1 MGSISSSDETVCVL
15 YASRERAS
23 AAATKEADIKRYACR
38 ATFRRLQQQQQ
49 RASPLSR
56 DLLCADGTANATGA
70 RCELHRQIVISF
82 IKIMTEDAIIDK
94 WGGCY
99 RPTAVPI
106 LHHVNQCSQSNRLH
120 TPIRC

>member
-23 AAATKEADIKRYACR
+23 AAAIKEADIKRYACR

-56 DLLCADGTANATGA
+56 DLCADGTGNATGA
-70 RCELHRQIVISF
+70 RCELHRQIVISL
-82 IKIMTEDAIIDK
+82 IK
-94 WGGCY
+94 
-99 RPTAVPI
+99 
-106 LHHVNQCSQSNRLH
+106 
-120 TPIRC
+120 

>member
-23 AAATKEADIKRYACR
+23 AAAAIKEADIKRYACL

-56 DLLCADGTANATGA
+56 DLCADGTLGTP
-70 RCELHRQIVISF
+70 HRH
-82 IKIMTEDAIIDK
+82 
-94 WGGCY
+94 
-99 RPTAVPI
+99 AV
-106 LHHVNQCSQSNRLH
+106 
-120 TPIRC
+120 